1 MWVRDGRDEDL
12 PRIQSIYNHYIEHS
26 HATFDLEK
34 RSLEDR
40 QEWFGGFAETGPHRL
55 FVVEVSDRVEA
66 VLRLSRDDQVQVVD
80 AARELADPIDV
91 TVDSGVVDDVHG
103 VSRAVRVAAQ

>member
-1 MWVRDGRDEDL
+1 MVMWVRDGRDEDL

-40 QEWFGGFAETGPHRL
+40 QELFGGFAETGPHRL
-55 FVVEVSDRVEA
+55 FVVEVSDRVEGFA
-66 VLRLSRDDQVQVVD
+66 S
-80 AARELADPIDV
+80 
-91 TVDSGVVDDVHG
+91 
-103 VSRAVRVAAQ
+103 SRAFHERLAYSRSVATSVYLDPDSCSAGLTTALYIVFSIN